1 MIFLKILLMMNWLWK
16 VDSVDLNKINKTSTS
31 KEKKDKYN

>member
-1 MIFLKILLMMNWLWK
+1 MIFLKILLMTNWLWK
-16 VDSVDLNKINKTSTS
+16 VDSVDLNKKNQTSTS